1 MREYLKDA
9 QWQLQ
14 LDDEFTATYFNELS
28 FFLDQEYHSKVVF
41 PSKELIFNALNMV
54 SFDDVKVVIL
64 GQDPYHGEGEA
75 IGLAFAVKNHIK
87 IPPSLRNILK
97 ELFDDLKLVQE
108 PNLTQWAREGVLLL
122 NTVLTV
128 EKDSPASHRNKGW
141 EIFTDAV
148 IKKINQNKENIVFIL
163 WGADAQKKNKIID
176 LKRHFV
182 IESSHPSPLGAYRG
196 FMGSKPFSRA
206 NQFLESKKIK
216 PINW

>member
-9 QWQLQ
+9 KWQLQ
-14 LDDEFTATYFNELS
+14 LEDEFTASYFNELS
-28 FFLDQEYHSKVVF
+28 FFLEQEYQSKVVF

-54 SFDDVKVVIL
+54 SFDDVKVVIM

-87 IPPSLRNILK
+87 MPPSLRNILK

-108 PNLTQWAREGVLLL
+108 PNLTQWTKEGVLLL

-128 EKDSPASHRNKGW
+128 EKDKPASHRNKGW

-163 WGADAQKKNKIID
+163 WGADAQKKKKIID

-216 PINW
+216 LINW